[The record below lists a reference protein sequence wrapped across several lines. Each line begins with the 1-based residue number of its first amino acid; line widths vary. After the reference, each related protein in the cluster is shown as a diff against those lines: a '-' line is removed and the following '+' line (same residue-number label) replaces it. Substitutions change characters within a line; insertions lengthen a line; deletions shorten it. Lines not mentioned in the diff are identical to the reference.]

1 VLRGL
6 RKNFWALEKTNLGPT
21 HNEEDLIRPDLLQYI
36 EHEILTGNTNVAPLT
51 YTFIMKTG
59 VQKVIIK

>member
-1 VLRGL
+1 VLRGI
-6 RKNFWALEKTNLGPT
+6 RKNVLALEKTNLGPT
-21 HNEEDLIRPDLLQYI
+21 HNEVDLIRLDLPQHI

-51 YTFIMKTG
+51 YTFIMKTA